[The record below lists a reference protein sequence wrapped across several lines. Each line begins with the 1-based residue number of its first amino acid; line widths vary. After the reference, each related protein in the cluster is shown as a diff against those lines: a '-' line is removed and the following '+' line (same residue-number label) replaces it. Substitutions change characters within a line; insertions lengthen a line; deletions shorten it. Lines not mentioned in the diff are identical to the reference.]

1 MQPPMQPSPLIYFAA
16 SIKYLLASNIVD
28 FLKTL
33 SSHRNEQVNSKIN
46 MNELN
51 QQNSGGITAAGVDK
65 IRTMI
70 EGFDDISH
78 GGLPVGRT
86 TLVSGTSGTGKTLLA
101 VQFLRNGIVDFNEPG
116 VFVTF
121 EESPA
126 DIIKNAFSFGW
137 DLQKFVDE
145 GKLFILDASP
155 DPDGQDVVGNFDL
168 SALIERIQYAI
179 RKYKAKRVS
188 IDSVTAVFQQYDAV
202 SVVRR
207 EIFRIVARLKQVGVT
222 TIMTT
227 ERMDEYGQVARFGVE
242 EFVSDNV
249 VILRNVLEGER
260 RRRTIEILKLRGTTH
275 MQGEYPFTM
284 THQGI
289 NIFPLG
295 AMRLTQ
301 RSSNVRVSSGVKTLD
316 EMCGGGYFKDSIILA
331 TGATG
336 TGKTMLVSK
345 FLEESCVRG
354 ERVILFAYEES
365 RAQLSRNASSWGIDF
380 EELEQ
385 QGLLK
390 ILCAYP
396 ESAGLEDHLQTIKQE
411 IADFKPARIAI
422 DSLSAI
428 ARGVSNN
435 AFRQFVIGVTGFAK
449 QEEITGF
456 FTNTTDQF
464 MGSNSIT
471 NTHIST
477 ITDTI
482 LMLQYVEIRGE
493 MSRAINVFKMRG
505 SWHDKGIREYIISD
519 RGLEI
524 KDSFRNFERII
535 SGSPTR
541 IAVDEKTEL
550 SRIIRGVQRDE
561 E

>member
-1 MQPPMQPSPLIYFAA
+1 M
-16 SIKYLLASNIVD
+16 
-28 FLKTL
+28 
-33 SSHRNEQVNSKIN
+33 
-46 MNELN
+46 N
-51 QQNSGGITAAGVDK
+51 QQNQKLAEKQSIPDGVQK
-65 IRTMI
+65 LRTMI

-86 TLVSGTSGTGKTLLA
+86 TLVSGTSGTGKTMLA
-101 VQFLRNGIVDFNEPG
+101 VQFLYNGIVQFDEPG
-116 VFVTF
+116 IFVTF

-126 DIIKNAFSFGW
+126 DIIKNAVIFGW
-137 DLQKFVDE
+137 NLQTFIE
-145 GKLFILDASP
+145 QGKLFILDASP
-155 DPDGQDVVGNFDL
+155 DPEGQEVVGNFDL

-188 IDSVTAVFQQYDAV
+188 IDSVTAVFQQYDAA

-207 EIFRIVARLKQVGVT
+207 EIFRLVARLKQVGAT

-227 ERMDEYGQVARFGVE
+227 ERIEEYGPVARFGVE

-275 MQGEYPFTM
+275 MKGEYPFTI
-284 THQGI
+284 TNDGI

-301 RSSNVRVSSGVKTLD
+301 RSSNVRVSSGVRTLD
-316 EMCGGGYFKDSIILA
+316 EMCGGGFFKDSIILA

-336 TGKTMLVSK
+336 TGKTLLVSK
-345 FLEESCVRG
+345 FLQNACEHQ
-354 ERVILFAYEES
+354 ERAILFAYEES
-365 RAQLSRNASSWGIDF
+365 RAQLSRNAYSWGIDF
-380 EELEQ
+380 EDLEQ
-385 QGLLK
+385 KGLLK
-390 ILCAYP
+390 IICAYP
-396 ESAGLEDHLQTIKQE
+396 ESAGLEDHLQIIKSE
-411 IADFKPARIAI
+411 IAAFKPSRIAI
-422 DSLSAI
+422 DSLSAL

-435 AFRQFVIGVTGFAK
+435 AFRQFVIGVTGYAK

-464 MGSNSIT
+464 MGSHSIT
-471 NTHIST
+471 DSHIST

-482 LMLQYVEIRGE
+482 LLLQYVEIRGE

-505 SWHDKGIREYIISD
+505 SWHDKGIREYIISEQGPD
-519 RGLEI
+519 I
-524 KDSFRNFERII
+524 KDSFRNLEGII
-535 SGSPTR
+535 SGSATR
-541 IAVDEKTEL
+541 VSVDEKTEL
-550 SRIIRGVQRDE
+550 SRIVKGVQRQTED
-561 E
+561 

>member
-1 MQPPMQPSPLIYFAA
+1 MNQPNLTDYQTE
-16 SIKYLLASNIVD
+16 
-28 FLKTL
+28 LK
-33 SSHRNEQVNSKIN
+33 K
-46 MNELN
+46 
-51 QQNSGGITAAGVDK
+51 SGVHK

-78 GGLPVGRT
+78 GGLPAGRT
-86 TLVSGTSGTGKTLLA
+86 TLVSGTSGTGKTLFTL
-101 VQFLRNGIVDFNEPG
+101 QFLYNGIIHFDEPG
-116 VFVTF
+116 IFVTF

-126 DIIKNAFSFGW
+126 DIIKNVRSFGW
-137 DLQKFVDE
+137 DLAKLIDE

-155 DPDGQDVVGNFDL
+155 DPEGQDVVGNFDL
-168 SALIERIQYAI
+168 SALIERIHYAI

-188 IDSVTAVFQQYDAV
+188 VDSVTAVFQQYEAA

-207 EIFRIVARLKQVGVT
+207 EIFRLVARLKQVGVT
-222 TIMTT
+222 TLMTT
-227 ERMDEYGQVARFGVE
+227 ERVEEYGPVARFGVE

-249 VILRNVLEGER
+249 MIARNVLEGER
-260 RRRTIEILKLRGTTH
+260 RRRTLEILKLRGTTH
-275 MQGEYPFTM
+275 MKGEYPFTI
-284 THQGI
+284 TDNGVS
-289 NIFPLG
+289 IFPLG

-301 RSSNVRVSSGVKTLD
+301 RSSNIRVSSGVKTLD
-316 EMCGGGYFKDSIILA
+316 KMCGGGFFKDSIILA

-336 TGKTMLVSK
+336 TGKTLLVSQ
-345 FLEESCVRG
+345 FLKEACINGKRA
-354 ERVILFAYEES
+354 ILFAYEES

-385 QGLLK
+385 KGMLK

-396 ESAGLEDHLQTIKQE
+396 ESVGLEDHLQIIKSE
-411 IADFKPARIAI
+411 ISEFKPSRIAI
-422 DSLSAI
+422 DSLSAL

-464 MGSNSIT
+464 MGSHSIT
-471 NTHIST
+471 DGHIST

-505 SWHDKGIREYIISD
+505 SWHDKGIREYVISEY
-519 RGLEI
+519 GAEI

-541 IAVDEKTEL
+541 VTVNEKSEL
-550 SRIIRGVQRDE
+550 SRIVKGVQGEDPSN
-561 E
+561 

>member
-1 MQPPMQPSPLIYFAA
+1 MSQLNSPESRRDESAL
-16 SIKYLLASNIVD
+16 
-28 FLKTL
+28 
-33 SSHRNEQVNSKIN
+33 
-46 MNELN
+46 M
-51 QQNSGGITAAGVDK
+51 GVQK

-101 VQFLRNGIVDFNEPG
+101 VQFLYNGISYFNDPG

-121 EESPA
+121 EESPT
-126 DIIKNAFSFGW
+126 DIIKNAYSFGW
-137 DLQKFVDE
+137 DLQKLINE

-155 DPDGQDVVGNFDL
+155 DPEGQEVVGNFDL

-188 IDSVTAVFQQYDAV
+188 IDSITAIFQQYDAA

-207 EIFRIVARLKQVGVT
+207 EIFRLVARLKQIGVT
-222 TIMTT
+222 TVMTT
-227 ERMDEYGQVARFGVE
+227 ERIEEYGPVARFGVE

-249 VILRNVLEGER
+249 VIVRNVLEGER

-275 MQGEYPFTM
+275 MKGEYPFTI
-284 THQGI
+284 TNQGI

-316 EMCGGGYFKDSIILA
+316 EMCGGGFFKDSIILA

-336 TGKTMLVSK
+336 TGKTLLVSK
-345 FLEESCVRG
+345 FIQDACLRDD
-354 ERVILFAYEES
+354 RAILFAYEES
-365 RAQLSRNASSWGIDF
+365 RAQLSRNAYSWGIDF
-380 EELEQ
+380 EEMEQ
-385 QGLLK
+385 KGLLK
-390 ILCAYP
+390 ILCSYP
-396 ESAGLEDHLQTIKQE
+396 ESAGLEDHLQIIKSE
-411 IADFKPARIAI
+411 IAEFKPSRIAI
-422 DSLSAI
+422 DSLSAL

-435 AFRQFVIGVTGFAK
+435 AFRQFVIGVTGYAK

-464 MGSNSIT
+464 MGSHSIT
-471 NTHIST
+471 DSHIST

-505 SWHDKGIREYIISD
+505 SWHDTAIREYTISEE
-519 RGLEI
+519 GPEI
-524 KDSFRNFERII
+524 KDSFRNYERII
-535 SGSPTR
+535 SGSPSR
-541 IAVDEKTEL
+541 ISVDEKTEL
-550 SRIIRGVQRDE
+550 SRIVQGVRDKSE
-561 E
+561 D

>member
-1 MQPPMQPSPLIYFAA
+1 MIHPDSV
-16 SIKYLLASNIVD
+16 SSNKD
-28 FLKTL
+28 P
-33 SSHRNEQVNSKIN
+33 
-46 MNELN
+46 N
-51 QQNSGGITAAGVDK
+51 QLGVQK

-70 EGFDDISH
+70 DGFDDISH
-78 GGLPVGRT
+78 GGLPIGRT

-101 VQFLRNGIVDFNEPG
+101 IQFLYNSITYFGEAGI
-116 VFVTF
+116 FVTF
-121 EESPA
+121 EESPV
-126 DIIKNAFSFGW
+126 DIIKNAHSFGW
-137 DLQKFVDE
+137 NLQRLMDE
-145 GKLFILDASP
+145 GKLFIRDASP
-155 DPDGQDVVGNFDL
+155 DPEGQDIVGSFDL

-179 RKYKAKRVS
+179 RKYKARRVS
-188 IDSVTAVFQQYDAV
+188 IDSVTAVFQQYDAA

-207 EIFRIVARLKQVGVT
+207 EIFRLVARLKQVGAT

-227 ERMDEYGQVARFGVE
+227 ERTEEYGQVARFGVE

-249 VILRNVLEGER
+249 VIVRNVLEGER
-260 RRRTIEILKLRGTTH
+260 RRRTVEILKLRGTTH
-275 MQGEYPFTM
+275 MKGEYPFTI
-284 THQGI
+284 TNQGI

-316 EMCGGGYFKDSIILA
+316 EMCGGGFFKDSIILA

-345 FLEESCVRG
+345 FLQDACVRD
-354 ERVILFAYEES
+354 ERAILFAYEES
-365 RAQLSRNASSWGIDF
+365 RAQLSRNAYSWGIDF

-385 QGLLK
+385 RGVLK

-396 ESAGLEDHLQTIKQE
+396 ESAGLEDHLQIIKSE
-411 IADFKPARIAI
+411 IAEFKPSRIAI
-422 DSLSAI
+422 DSLSAL

-464 MGSNSIT
+464 MGSHSIT
-471 NTHIST
+471 DSHIST

-482 LMLQYVEIRGE
+482 IMLQYVEIRGE

-505 SWHDKGIREYIISD
+505 SWHDKGIREYIISES
-519 RGLEI
+519 GPEI

-535 SGSPTR
+535 SGSPSR
-541 IAVDEKTEL
+541 ICTDEKSEL
-550 SRIIRGVQRDE
+550 SRIVRGVQTRTEGD
-561 E
+561 

>member
-1 MQPPMQPSPLIYFAA
+1 M
-16 SIKYLLASNIVD
+16 
-28 FLKTL
+28 T
-33 SSHRNEQVNSKIN
+33 
-46 MNELN
+46 
-51 QQNSGGITAAGVDK
+51 GVQK

-78 GGLPVGRT
+78 GGLPVGRA
-86 TLVSGTSGTGKTLLA
+86 TLVSGTSGTGKTLIA
-101 VQFLRNGIVDFNEPG
+101 TQFLYHGIVYFDEPG
-116 VFVTF
+116 IFVTF

-126 DIIKNAFSFGW
+126 DIIKNAGSFGW
-137 DLQKFVDE
+137 DLQHLVDS

-155 DPDGQDVVGNFDL
+155 DPEGQDIVGNFDL

-188 IDSVTAVFQQYDAV
+188 IDSITAVFQQYDAA

-207 EIFRIVARLKQVGVT
+207 EIFRLVARLKQVGVT

-227 ERMDEYGQVARFGVE
+227 EREREYGPVARFGVE

-249 VILRNVLEGER
+249 AIVRNVLEGER

-275 MQGEYPFTM
+275 MKGEYPFTI
-284 THQGI
+284 TNQGI
-289 NIFPLG
+289 SIFPLG

-301 RSSNVRVSSGVKTLD
+301 RSSNARVSSGVLTLD
-316 EMCGGGYFKDSIILA
+316 SMCGGGFFKDSIILA

-336 TGKTMLVSK
+336 TGKTLLVSK
-345 FLEESCVRG
+345 FIEDACKNGDRA
-354 ERVILFAYEES
+354 ILFAYEES
-365 RAQLSRNASSWGIDF
+365 RAQLSRNAYSWGIDF
-380 EELEQ
+380 EDLESR
-385 QGLLK
+385 GLLK

-396 ESAGLEDHLQTIKQE
+396 ESAGLEDHLQIIKSE
-411 IADFKPARIAI
+411 IAEFKPSRIAI
-422 DSLSAI
+422 DSLSAL

-464 MGSNSIT
+464 MGSHAIT
-471 NTHIST
+471 DSHIST

-493 MSRAINVFKMRG
+493 MCRAINVFKMRG
-505 SWHDKGIREYIISD
+505 SEHDKGIREYTIS
-519 RGLEI
+519 RNGPEI
-524 KDSFRNFERII
+524 RDSFRNYEQII
-535 SGSPTR
+535 SGSPSR
-541 IAVDEKTEL
+541 VSVDEKTEL
-550 SRIIRGVQRDE
+550 SRIMRNVQERSTD
-561 E
+561 

>member
-1 MQPPMQPSPLIYFAA
+1 
-16 SIKYLLASNIVD
+16 
-28 FLKTL
+28 
-33 SSHRNEQVNSKIN
+33 
-46 MNELN
+46 
-51 QQNSGGITAAGVDK
+51 
-65 IRTMI
+65 MI

-78 GGLPVGRT
+78 DGLPVGRT
-86 TLVSGTSGTGKTLLA
+86 TLVSGTSGTGKTLFA
-101 VQFLRNGIVDFNEPG
+101 VQFLHNGMIYFDEPG

-126 DIIKNAFSFGW
+126 DIIKNAASFGW
-137 DLQKFVDE
+137 DLQHFIDE

-155 DPDGQDVVGNFDL
+155 DPEGQDIVGNFDL

-188 IDSVTAVFQQYDAV
+188 IDSVTAVFQQYDAA

-207 EIFRIVARLKQVGVT
+207 EIFRLVARLKQVGAT

-227 ERMDEYGQVARFGVE
+227 ERIEEYGPIARFGVE

-249 VILRNVLEGER
+249 VILRNALEGER
-260 RRRTIEILKLRGTTH
+260 RRRTVEILKLRGTTH
-275 MQGEYPFTM
+275 MKGEYPFTI
-284 THQGI
+284 TDQGI
-289 NIFPLG
+289 SIFPLG

-316 EMCGGGYFKDSIILA
+316 EMCGGGFFKDSIILA

-336 TGKTMLVSK
+336 TGKTLLVSK
-345 FLEESCVRG
+345 FLQDGCNQN
-354 ERVILFAYEES
+354 ERALLFAYEES
-365 RAQLSRNASSWGIDF
+365 RAQLSRNASSWGTDF
-380 EELEQ
+380 EELERK
-385 QGLLK
+385 GLLK

-396 ESAGLEDHLQTIKQE
+396 ESTGLEDHLQIIKSE
-411 IADFKPARIAI
+411 IAEFKPSRIAI
-422 DSLSAI
+422 DSLSAL

-471 NTHIST
+471 DSHIST

-493 MSRAINVFKMRG
+493 MARAINVFKMRG
-505 SWHDKGIREYIISD
+505 SWHDKGIREYTITD
-519 RGLEI
+519 QGPEI

-541 IAVDEKTEL
+541 IVVDEKSEL
-550 SRIIRGVQRDE
+550 SRIVQGFQSDSADDDL
-561 E
+561 

>member
-1 MQPPMQPSPLIYFAA
+1 MQ
-16 SIKYLLASNIVD
+16 SNDRPEPRLV
-28 FLKTL
+28 
-33 SSHRNEQVNSKIN
+33 
-46 MNELN
+46 
-51 QQNSGGITAAGVDK
+51 GVEK

-86 TLVSGTSGTGKTLLA
+86 TLVSGTSGTGKTLFG
-101 VQFLRNGIVDFNEPG
+101 VQFLYNGIQQFDEAG

-121 EESPA
+121 EETAA
-126 DIIKNAFSFGW
+126 DIIKNAVSFGW
-137 DLQKFVDE
+137 DLQKLIDE

-155 DPDGQDVVGNFDL
+155 DPEGQEVVGNFDF

-179 RKYKAKRVS
+179 RKYKARRVS
-188 IDSVTAVFQQYDAV
+188 IDSVTALFQQYDSA
-202 SVVRR
+202 SMVRR
-207 EIFRIVARLKQVGVT
+207 EILRLVSRLKSIGVT
-222 TIMTT
+222 TIITT
-227 ERMDEYGQVARFGVE
+227 ERIEEYGPIARFGVE
-242 EFVSDNV
+242 EFVADNV
-249 VILRNVLEGER
+249 VVVRNVLEGER
-260 RRRTIEILKLRGTTH
+260 RRRTVEILKLRGTTH
-275 MQGEYPFTM
+275 MKGEYPFTIT

-301 RSSNVRVSSGVKTLD
+301 RSSNIRVSSGIKTLD
-316 EMCGGGYFKDSIILA
+316 EMCGGGFFKDSIILA

-336 TGKTMLVSK
+336 TGKTLLVSK
-345 FLEESCVRG
+345 FLQEACRAG
-354 ERVILFAYEES
+354 ERAILFAYEES
-365 RAQLSRNASSWGIDF
+365 RAQLSRNAYSWGIDF
-380 EELEQ
+380 EDLEQ
-385 QGLLK
+385 RQLLK
-390 ILCAYP
+390 IICAYP
-396 ESAGLEDHLQTIKQE
+396 ESAGLEDHLQIIKSE

-422 DSLSAI
+422 DSLSAL

-435 AFRQFVIGVTGFAK
+435 AFRQFVIGVTGYAK

-464 MGSNSIT
+464 MGSHSIT
-471 NTHIST
+471 DSHIST

-505 SWHDKGIREYIISD
+505 SWHDKGIREYTINAQ
-519 RGLEI
+519 GPEI

-541 IAVDEKTEL
+541 ISVDERSDL
-550 SRIIRGVQRDE
+550 SRIAKALKAEGDA
-561 E
+561 

>member
-1 MQPPMQPSPLIYFAA
+1 MQASNYEQPS
-16 SIKYLLASNIVD
+16 
-28 FLKTL
+28 
-33 SSHRNEQVNSKIN
+33 
-46 MNELN
+46 
-51 QQNSGGITAAGVDK
+51 GGESLEGVQK

-78 GGLPVGRT
+78 GGLPIHRT
-86 TLVSGTSGTGKTLLA
+86 TLVSGTSGTGKTLFS
-101 VQFLRNGIVDFNEPG
+101 VQFLYNGITQFNEPG

-121 EESPA
+121 EESPV
-126 DIIKNAFSFGW
+126 DIIKNAHIFGW
-137 DLQKFVDE
+137 NLQKLVDE

-155 DPDGQDVVGNFDL
+155 DPEGQDVVGNFDL
-168 SALIERIQYAI
+168 SAIIERIQYAI
-179 RKYKAKRVS
+179 RKFKAKRVS
-188 IDSVTAVFQQYDAV
+188 IDSVTALFQQYDAA
-202 SVVRR
+202 SIVRR
-207 EIFRIVARLKQVGVT
+207 EIFRLVARLKQVGVT

-227 ERMDEYGQVARFGVE
+227 ERVDEYGPVARFGVE

-249 VILRNVLEGER
+249 VIVRNVLEGER
-260 RRRTIEILKLRGTTH
+260 RRRTLEILKLRGTTH
-275 MQGEYPFTM
+275 MKGEYPFTI
-284 THQGI
+284 TNEGI

-316 EMCGGGYFKDSIILA
+316 EMCGGGFFKDSIILA

-336 TGKTMLVSK
+336 TGKTLLVSK
-345 FLEESCVRG
+345 FLQDACNSG
-354 ERVILFAYEES
+354 ERAILFAYEES
-365 RAQLSRNASSWGIDF
+365 RAQLSRNAYSWGIDF
-380 EELEQ
+380 EELEEK
-385 QGLLK
+385 GLLK

-396 ESAGLEDHLQTIKQE
+396 ESAGLEDHLQMIKSE
-411 IADFKPARIAI
+411 IAEFKPVRIAI
-422 DSLSAI
+422 DSLSAL

-464 MGSNSIT
+464 MGAHSIT
-471 NTHIST
+471 DSHIST

-505 SWHDKGIREYIISD
+505 SWHDKGIREYSISE
-519 RGLEI
+519 RGPEI
-524 KDSFRNFERII
+524 NDSFRNFERII

-541 IAVDEKTEL
+541 IAVNEKSEL
-550 SRIIRGVQRDE
+550 SRIVRGVQDSTE
-561 E
+561 SEGI

>member
-1 MQPPMQPSPLIYFAA
+1 
-16 SIKYLLASNIVD
+16 
-28 FLKTL
+28 
-33 SSHRNEQVNSKIN
+33 
-46 MNELN
+46 MNKVKKN
-51 QQNSGGITAAGVDK
+51 QQQEKKVLTGVKK
-65 IRTMI
+65 IHTLI

-78 GGLPVGRT
+78 SGLPVGRS

-101 VQFLRNGIVDFNEPG
+101 VQFIYNGIIHFQEPG

-121 EESPA
+121 EESPT
-126 DIIKNAFSFGW
+126 DIITNAQSFNW
-137 DLQKFVDE
+137 DLQQLIDE

-155 DPDGQDVVGNFDL
+155 DPEGQDIVGNFDL
-168 SALIERIQYAI
+168 SALIERLQYAI

-188 IDSVTAVFQQYDAV
+188 IDSVTAVFQQYDAA

-207 EIFRIVARLKQVGVT
+207 EIFRLVARLKQVGVT

-227 ERMDEYGQVARFGVE
+227 EREGEYGPVARFGVE

-249 VILRNVLEGER
+249 VIVRNVLEGER

-275 MQGEYPFTM
+275 MKGEYPFTI
-284 THQGI
+284 TNDGI

-316 EMCGGGYFKDSIILA
+316 EMCGGGFFKDSIILA

-336 TGKTMLVSK
+336 TGKTLLVSK
-345 FLEESCVRG
+345 FLQNGCTQG
-354 ERVILFAYEES
+354 DRVILFAYEES
-365 RAQLSRNASSWGIDF
+365 RAQLFRNASSWGIDF
-380 EELEQ
+380 EDLEGK
-385 QGLLK
+385 GLLK
-390 ILCAYP
+390 LLCSYP
-396 ESAGLEDHLQTIKQE
+396 ESAGLEDHLQMIKSE
-411 IADFKPARIAI
+411 ITEFKPSRIAI
-422 DSLSAI
+422 DSLSAL

-435 AFRQFVIGVTGFAK
+435 AFRQFVIGVTGYAK

-464 MGSNSIT
+464 MGSHSIT
-471 NTHIST
+471 DSHIST

-493 MSRAINVFKMRG
+493 MSRALNVFKMRG
-505 SWHDKGIREYIISD
+505 SWHDKGIREYSISAN
-519 RGLEI
+519 GPEI
-524 KDSFRNFERII
+524 KDSFRNYEGII
-535 SGSPTR
+535 SGSPSK
-541 IAVDEKTEL
+541 ISVDERNEL
-550 SRIIRGVQRDE
+550 SRIVRGVQGKID
-561 E
+561 